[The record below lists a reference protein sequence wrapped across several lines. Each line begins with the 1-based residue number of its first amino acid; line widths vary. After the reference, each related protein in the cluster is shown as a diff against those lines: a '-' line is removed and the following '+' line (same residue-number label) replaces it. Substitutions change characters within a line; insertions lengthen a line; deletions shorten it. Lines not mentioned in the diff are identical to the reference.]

1 MKIKEGKLE
10 KMGMAKNN
18 PRGFER
24 QKSDL
29 KKTFDARIL
38 YEICWEFGMGIS
50 LIIAFMMTMRNQI
63 IKRQNLWTG
72 KALCG
77 KLLLIIILVHL
88 IIQIKIL

>member
-38 YEICWEFGMGIS
+38 YEICWEFCMGIS

-63 IKRQNLWTG
+63 LKSSRD
-72 KALCG
+72 
-77 KLLLIIILVHL
+77 
-88 IIQIKIL
+88 KIYGQARHFVVNYF

>member
-38 YEICWEFGMGIS
+38 YEICWEFGMGLS

-63 IKRQNLWTG
+63 LKSSRD
-72 KALCG
+72 
-77 KLLLIIILVHL
+77 
-88 IIQIKIL
+88 KIYGQARHFVVNYF

>member
-63 IKRQNLWTG
+63 LKSSRD
-72 KALCG
+72 
-77 KLLLIIILVHL
+77 
-88 IIQIKIL
+88 KIYGQARHFVVNYF

>member
-63 IKRQNLWTG
+63 LKSSRD
-72 KALCG
+72 
-77 KLLLIIILVHL
+77 
-88 IIQIKIL
+88 KIYGQARHFVVNYY